1 MMIQSIQTGATTALP
16 AQQTTDSSAGRA
28 QQAAKETSK
37 TDAQAV
43 KVSADAVQAAKA
55 NDNPDSLR
63 ETVKQMNKFLES
75 MNNRS
80 LQFSIDE
87 DTNIKLVKLVDVQ
100 SKEVIRQFPSEELLT
115 IARAIDKFQGLLI
128 KDTA

>member
-16 AQQTTDSSAGRA
+16 AQQTADSSAGRA